1 MKGFILK
8 DIYLI
13 KGNIKT
19 LLILFIAFAIM
30 TFNNIDF
37 LTVFLPFLCIMICIS
52 TFGYD
57 EFNHWDAYALTLP
70 NGRKNVVKSKY
81 VSTIIMIIISMLIS
95 AIISSIV
102 GIIGDKL
109 DIENLVGNILGSGC
123 AILFIISL
131 MYPLIYKFGAEKG
144 RIFLFV
150 VCFMLSAIVGLAA
163 VGIGK
168 LGLDLTIFIQFFVK
182 YLIYIL
188 PVLAIL
194 MIVISY
200 FISYRI
206 YQRKEF

>member
-8 DIYLI
+8 DICLI

-19 LLILFIAFAIM
+19 LFILFIAFAIM
-30 TFNNIDF
+30 TLNNIDF
-37 LTVFLPFLCIMICIS
+37 LIFFLPFLCIMICIS

-70 NGRKNVVKSKY
+70 NGRRNVVKSKY
-81 VSTIIMIIISMLIS
+81 VATILMILISMLLS
-95 AIISSIV
+95 AMISSMV
-102 GIIGDKL
+102 GVIGNNF
-109 DIENLVGNILGSGC
+109 DIEHLASNVLGSGC
-123 AILFIISL
+123 SILFVISL

-150 VCFMLSAIVGLAA
+150 VCFMLSAVIGLIA

-168 LGLDLTIFIQFFVK
+168 LGIDLTIFIQFFVK

-188 PVLAIL
+188 PIAAIL
-194 MIVISY
+194 MLMISY
-200 FISYRI
+200 YISYHI
-206 YQRKEF
+206 YQKKEF